1 MNAWLWAA
9 GACLLVLVPCCIR
22 AMRGTTFDRLLG
34 MELAG
39 IVISLS
45 LVMLGE
51 GFQRSIYVDLALV
64 FGVLSL
70 VGTLAFVRF
79 CERWV

>member
-9 GACLLVLVPCCIR
+9 AACLLVLVPCVLR
-22 AMRGTTFDRLLG
+22 TVRGSTFDRLLG
-34 MELAG
+34 MQFAG
-39 IVISLS
+39 IVVSLA

-51 GFQRSIYVDLALV
+51 GFERSIYVDLALV
-64 FGVLSL
+64 FGVLSF
-70 VGTLAFVRF
+70 VGSLAFVRF